1 MQEFLTQLEE
11 FWAIVADVWQTGFLG
26 YDIGKALVALGIVAV
41 FFVLRGLFS
50 RFVLSF
56 VHRWTA
62 RTETQ
67 IDDYLAQAV
76 AEPLRFAFVILG
88 VFFAAEYLAL
98 TGAVKLIADNVVR
111 SLIAVAI
118 FWIVRNAVEPLST
131 LMHRLDHLLTR
142 EMIGW
147 LVTGLRWGVILVG
160 AATILQIWG
169 IQVAPIIAGL
179 GLFGVAVA
187 LGAQDLFKNLIGGI
201 SILMERRF
209 HAGDWIK
216 VDGVVEGTVEQIGF
230 RSTKVRR
237 FDKAPVFVPNHELS
251 DAAVTN
257 FTAMS
262 HRRIYW
268 KIGVEYRTTAEQLR
282 EIREGIE
289 AYLLDSEDFAHPPE
303 VPTFVRIDQ
312 FSDSSIDIMVY
323 CFTRT
328 TVWGEWLKI
337 KEELAFRI
345 KDIVEG
351 AGTGFAFPSQSLY
364 VETLPGEQPEAFVP
378 PETRQPRKPALKPER
393 AAAAEMQSTEYG
405 DAGGDG

>member
-98 TGAVKLIADNVVR
+98 TGAVKLVADNVVR

-131 LMHRLDHLLTR
+131 LMHRLDRLLTR

-237 FDKAPVFVPNHELS
+237 FDKAPVYVPNHELS

-282 EIREGIE
+282 QIREGIE

-345 KDIVEG
+345 KDVVEG

-378 PETRQPRKPALKPER
+378 PDRKPLPKLEPKPER